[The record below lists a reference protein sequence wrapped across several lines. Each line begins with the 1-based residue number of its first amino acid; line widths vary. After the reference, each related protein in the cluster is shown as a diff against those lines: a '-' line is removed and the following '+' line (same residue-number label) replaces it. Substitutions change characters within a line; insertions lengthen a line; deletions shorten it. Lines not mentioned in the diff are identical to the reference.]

1 MNEIGL
7 HSTFA
12 NPLFSNGGRAS
23 LINFYEQ
30 VFSVAQQ
37 CPSSGGEA
45 VFRARELIRRVNDSI
60 EYDDASVCAQM
71 GIYRKKQL
79 ATEKNQELNL
89 ILLPNPAKEQ
99 VQLILTGFRP
109 YKELFVTIHD
119 LTGRLLEQKSISTK
133 LISVILNTAS
143 LLNGI
148 YVVEVT
154 TDQDEKSSTKL
165 IIGK

>member
-1 MNEIGL
+1 MNGIAL
-7 HSTFA
+7 NLPFA
-12 NPLFSNGGRAS
+12 KHLLSNSRK
-23 LINFYEQ
+23 
-30 VFSVAQQ
+30 VSVIDIYGQLLPIAQQ

-45 VFRARELIRRVNDSI
+45 VFRTREIIRQANDSI
-60 EYDDASVCAQM
+60 EYDDATVCAQM

-109 YKELFVTIHD
+109 HKELFVTIHD

-148 YVVEVT
+148 YVVDVT
-154 TDQDEKSSTKL
+154 TDMHEKGSTKM
-165 IIGK
+165 IINK